1 MHFFFVEMRQRRIF
15 VDFLRGL
22 LKLNPVER
30 WHPQQALQH
39 PFITGKTSPALI
51 PQPVPPPF
59 IQVPS
64 ETSRITIG
72 APMIPQTRQR
82 PRANTLSSLSLQDV
96 PPQIQKITSANKGHA
111 GVTKPAARQPP
122 TEIPVDSEPPAL
134 PFEVGSVKSQGVL
147 SPPGSSQ
154 AQPDLGKSRTS
165 KQGYYVDRLA
175 TYTTNRRVSNPPG
188 MMSIRTSGRRSQGR
202 VDSLSLDE
210 FPGPS
215 SLPNVMPGS
224 VWSSGSEPSS
234 AAEQSPRRASASR
247 RASDPFVVGSSGAQP
262 IRSGRKGSLSSAS
275 GAAPPSSLSRS
286 LTMSEM
292 HQTNP
297 SSTSM
302 VSVPASGTGSSS
314 SSSYNMDTLEEV
326 SEGDDHHAM
335 DAVDPLDK
343 MDID

>member
-1 MHFFFVEMRQRRIF
+1 MRQRRIF

-22 LKLNPVER
+22 LKSNPVER
-30 WHPQQALQH
+30 WHPQQALLH

-64 ETSRITIG
+64 ETSRIAIG

-122 TEIPVDSEPPAL
+122 LEIPSVDSEPPAL

-147 SPPGSSQ
+147 SPPGDSSQ
-154 AQPDLGKSRTS
+154 GAQPDLGKSRTD

-215 SLPNVMPGS
+215 SLPNVMPA
-224 VWSSGSEPSS
+224 WSSGSEASS
-234 AAEQSPRRASASR
+234 TAEQSSPRRASASR

-292 HQTNP
+292 HQTSQV
-297 SSTSM
+297 SSS
-302 VSVPASGTGSSS
+302 SSIGASGTGSSS

-326 SEGDDHHAM
+326 SEGEDHHLM
-335 DAVDPLDK
+335 DADPIDPLDK